1 MMAAWFKIYV
11 YSGSFN
17 IFAGIPDSLDL
28 CVRFTAAL
36 MPPCAYY
43 FLIFYNNTADPGIGT
58 DRTGTVKR

>member
-43 FLIFYNNTADPGIGT
+43 F
-58 DRTGTVKR
+58 